1 MAMDLIVRGA
11 NLPDGRVGVDIGV
24 QDGRIVAVEP
34 ALKAEAGQEIDATDR
49 LVSPPFV
56 DAHFHMDAT
65 LTRGL
70 PRTNR
75 SGTLFEGIQLWGE
88 LKPHLTP
95 EVVAERAMTY
105 CDMAIAQGIQAIRS
119 HVDVCD
125 ERLVGVEAL
134 LEVKRRVEPYLEL
147 QLIAFP
153 QQGYYRYPNTQK
165 HLQRALDMGV
175 EVIGGIPHFERTMAD
190 GDASVTE
197 LCEIAAERG
206 LLVDMHCDESD
217 DPTSRHVETLSK
229 ETLRL
234 GLQGRVSGSHLTS
247 LHVMDNYYASKLI
260 PLIAESEINVIP
272 NPLTNIAVCGD
283 NNGSYP
289 KWRGITRVPE
299 LIEAGV
305 SVAFGQDCVMDPWYA
320 FGSADMLEVA
330 HMGSHLTNMFGV
342 DEVRVCFDA
351 ITVSPAKFL
360 QLDGYGLEP
369 GCYADMVVLQ
379 AADPLEAIRLRARRL
394 AVIRRGEVIAR
405 TAPTVTE
412 LSVPGRPNSV
422 ELTYKQTDP
431 GKG

>member
-24 QDGRIVAVEP
+24 KDGRIAAIAP
-34 ALKAEAGQEIDATDR
+34 QLQAKAPQEIDATGR

-70 PRTNR
+70 PRTNQ

-88 LKPHLTP
+88 LMPELTP
-95 EVVAERAMTY
+95 EAVIERAMTY

-125 ERLVGVEAL
+125 NRLVGVEAL
-134 LEVKRRVEPYLEL
+134 LEVKRRVKPYLEL
-147 QLIAFP
+147 QLSAFP
-153 QQGYYRYPNTQK
+153 QQGYYRYPNTQENLK
-165 HLQRALDMGV
+165 RALDMGV
-175 EVIGGIPHFERTMAD
+175 DMIGGIPHFERTRAD

-206 LLVDMHCDESD
+206 LLVDMHCDEAD
-217 DPTSRHVETLSK
+217 DPMSRHIETLSK

-247 LHVMDNYYASKLI
+247 MHVMDNYYVSKLI
-260 PLIAESEINVIP
+260 PLIAEAEISAIP
-272 NPLTNIAVCGD
+272 NPLTNIVVCGD

-289 KWRGITRVPE
+289 KTRGITRVPE
-299 LIEAGV
+299 LMQAGV
-305 SVAFGQDCVMDPWYA
+305 KVAFGQDCVMDPWYA
-320 FGSADMLEVA
+320 YGSADMLEVA
-330 HMGSHLTNMFGV
+330 HMGSHLTTMFGI
-342 DEVRVCFDA
+342 EQVRACFDA
-351 ITVSPAKFL
+351 ITVGPAEIL
-360 QLDGYGLEP
+360 HLEGYGLEP
-369 GCYADMVVLQ
+369 GCFADMVILQ

-394 AVIRRGEVIAR
+394 TVIRRGEVVAS

-412 LSVPGRPNSV
+412 LSLPGRPGSL
-422 ELTYKQTDP
+422 ELTYKPNRP
-431 GKG
+431 G